1 MKLLHNINIARKNNK
16 NSMNESLTRSQVFFQ
31 IDFFF
36 HAAYIMHNM
45 YMHKPR
51 MTTRRTSFN
60 REFLRNTPH
69 KDFIAPYILCPRSVR
84 FSNAFR
90 RTRAKWSNP
99 RTIQTRKKK
108 HTSYFFTLQKLQIFN
123 DQCGCRSANRKFTTI
138 DFALYSYEIQ
148 TMHISRIRFWFTE
161 RAYYTRRI
169 KREINSPMEPSKLPI
184 L

>member
-1 MKLLHNINIARKNNK
+1 
-16 NSMNESLTRSQVFFQ
+16 MNESLTRSQVFFQ

-36 HAAYIMHNM
+36 HAAYIMHNV

-90 RTRAKWSNP
+90 RTRSG
-99 RTIQTRKKK
+99 RTHEQSKHEKKTHILLL
-108 HTSYFFTLQKLQIFN
+108 HTSKTSNFQRSMRMSFSEQEVHHDRLRIIFV
-123 DQCGCRSANRKFTTI
+123 
-138 DFALYSYEIQ
+138 
-148 TMHISRIRFWFTE
+148 
-161 RAYYTRRI
+161 
-169 KREINSPMEPSKLPI
+169 
-184 L
+184 